1 MVSTYFAEKY
11 SGTRLPLSF
20 GLLQARLVASL
31 RQRVR
36 GGELTERGLARLAH
50 VSQPHIHNVLN
61 GKRMLSMG
69 MADQILRELH
79 IDLLDLVT
87 IEELTAATHPR
98 REGGVMS
105 VLPGDGATPD
115 KSDA

>member
-1 MVSTYFAEKY
+1 
-11 SGTRLPLSF
+11 LSF
-20 GLLQARLVASL
+20 GLLLARLVASL

-87 IEELTAATHPR
+87 VEELEAASVPR
-98 REGGVMS
+98 REGRVTS
-105 VLPGDGATPD
+105 QPIDSGATPE
-115 KSDA
+115 KSDG